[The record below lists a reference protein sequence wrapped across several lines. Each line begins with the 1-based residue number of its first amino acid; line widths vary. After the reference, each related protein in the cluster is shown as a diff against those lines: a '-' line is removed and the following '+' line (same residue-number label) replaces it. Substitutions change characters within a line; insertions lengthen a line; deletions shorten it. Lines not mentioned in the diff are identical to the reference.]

1 MDKSSTDAQFCRELE
16 MAEAARASG
25 NEGRARVCARR
36 AAGVVVGEYYKRRG
50 ISPIEPSAYDRL
62 RSIRSLIDLEDNVIQ
77 VVDHFLLR
85 VDPDQQLPIPVDLIE
100 DARWLR
106 NRLLGEKPENT

>member
-1 MDKSSTDAQFCRELE
+1 MDKTSIDEQFRRELE
-16 MAEAARASG
+16 MAEAARAAR

-36 AAGVVVGEYYKRRG
+36 AAGVVIGEYYKRRG

-62 RSIRSLIDLEDNVIQ
+62 RSIRSILDIEDDVIE

-85 VDPDQQLPIPVDLIE
+85 VDPDKQLPLLVDLIE
-100 DARWLR
+100 DARWL
-106 NRLLGEKPENT
+106 NNKLLGEKPENI